1 MNSIP
6 HLLVTLKST
15 VEPNSLYNLMKVINL
30 WYTVPISR
38 SPQFMRPG
46 IGQNASCAV
55 GDFAYSV

>member
-30 WYTVPISR
+30 NVVY
-38 SPQFMRPG
+38 SPHLPVIPVQLMRPG
-46 IGQNASCAV
+46 IG
-55 GDFAYSV
+55 